1 MSPTKPEN
9 EDDNKI
15 AKAVGLYVLRSVNT
29 IFALVAAV
37 GVLWIKA
44 NVPSKQDFLDFQ
56 AQVRSIEINVIQLR
70 QTNER
75 ITDFETRIR
84 ELERKGRIVR

>member
-1 MSPTKPEN
+1 MSDESEN
-9 EDDNKI
+9 QV
-15 AKAVGLYVLRSVNT
+15 AKAFGLYLLRSINT

-56 AQVRSIEINVIQLR
+56 AQVRSIEMNVIQLR

-75 ITDFETRIR
+75 ITDFENRIR